1 MNMPCVAMPLGPRT
15 LAGSEAPRFL
25 ELPHRSNRHAVPP
38 NKAPAGL
45 GEGSTRSRSSRSGGA
60 GGIRFGR
67 FPPYCYRKE
76 YCEECL
82 GIFGM
87 APLRLG
93 A

>member
-45 GEGSTRSRSSRSGGA
+45 GEGSTRS
-60 GGIRFGR
+60 
-67 FPPYCYRKE
+67 
-76 YCEECL
+76 
-82 GIFGM
+82 
-87 APLRLG
+87 
-93 A
+93 